1 MLRLVIFGN
10 RGGVAI
16 VIAALTTAAASG
28 ALAGDAEGKPASTTP
43 ARALGRDEAIKLG
56 TAAGPGV
63 AVATAP
69 SAGIGDAAVASRA
82 ALPLPPRLTL
92 SAGERSGATGRGFE
106 VSATAI
112 VDVPTKGIGSARE
125 TTVRSIEGARD
136 ADVRRA
142 RLEAGVRAGVAW
154 SRALEAKLVVKLRGA
169 SVGDA
174 DALAEYARRRVKA
187 GPGQPIELALAEGD
201 LGSARTAELDAE
213 GMLVDSL
220 AELRLSAALDA
231 NAAVDPVGDL
241 AATNDE
247 LMDEPTALAAAER
260 DNPDLQLAAANAR
273 LAGDEIRLIGAS
285 MAPAIGLGAT
295 FTRDGFGDRVVTGIV
310 SIPLPFYN
318 PAGFDAGRA
327 RIAADVAAARVQR
340 SKDELKSAIHVAIHD
355 REHTR
360 ELRGSLATAALPP
373 LREALRIARA
383 QVAAGTQDIALALL
397 VRQRVA
403 QAEEQYVRACG
414 EVHRADLRF
423 LRLIGRLPVETP

>member
-1 MLRLVIFGN
+1 MLRPVIFGN
-10 RGGVAI
+10 RCGLAI
-16 VIAALTTAAASG
+16 VVAALTIAATSG
-28 ALAGDAEGKPASTTP
+28 ASAEEKPASALP
-43 ARALGRDEAIKLG
+43 ARAAREIGRDEAIKLG
-56 TAAGPGV
+56 VAAGPGV

-92 SAGERSGATGRGFE
+92 SAGERSGATGKGFE

-112 VDVPTKGIGSARE
+112 VDVPTKGIGGARE
-125 TTVRSIEGARD
+125 TSVRSMEGARD

-154 SRALEAKLVVKLRGA
+154 SRALEAKVVVKLRGD

-174 DALAEYARRRVKA
+174 DGLADFARRRVKA

-201 LGSARTAELDAE
+201 LGSARSAHLDAE
-213 GMLVDSL
+213 GMLVDAL
-220 AELRLSAALDA
+220 AELRLAAALDA
-231 NAAVDPVGDL
+231 NAVVEPVGDL
-241 AATNDE
+241 YATNDD
-247 LMDEPTALAAAER
+247 LMDEPTALAAADR
-260 DNPDLQLAAANAR
+260 DNPDVQLAAAHAR

-318 PAGFDAGRA
+318 PAGFEAGRA
-327 RIAADVAAARVQR
+327 RIAADVAGARVQR
-340 SKDELKSAIHVAIHD
+340 TRDDLKSAIHVAIHD
-355 REHTR
+355 REHSR
-360 ELRGSLATAALPP
+360 ELRASLATAALPP

-403 QAEEQYVRACG
+403 QAEEQYVHACG

-423 LRLIGRLPVETP
+423 LRLIGRLPGGTP

>member
-1 MLRLVIFGN
+1 MLRRVIPGN
-10 RGGVAI
+10 RWCAAI
-16 VIAALTTAAASG
+16 VVAALTVAAASG
-28 ALAGDAEGKPASTTP
+28 ASAEEKPAATATVT
-43 ARALGRDEAIKLG
+43 RAVGRDEAIKLG
-56 TAAGPGV
+56 AAAGPGV
-63 AVATAP
+63 AIATAP

-92 SAGERSGATGRGFE
+92 SAGERTGATGRGFE

-213 GMLVDSL
+213 GMLVDAL

-231 NAAVDPVGDL
+231 NAAVDPIGDL
-241 AATNDE
+241 QSTNDE
-247 LMDEPTALAAAER
+247 LMDEPTALVAAER

-285 MAPAIGLGAT
+285 LAPAIGLGAT
-295 FTRDGFGDRVVTGIV
+295 FMRDGFGDRVVTGIV

-318 PAGFDAGRA
+318 PAGFEAGRA
-327 RIAADVAAARVQR
+327 RIAADVAGARVQR
-340 SKDELKSAIHVAIHD
+340 TKDDLKSAIHVAIHD

-360 ELRGSLATAALPP
+360 ELRASLASAALPP

-403 QAEEQYVRACG
+403 QAEEQYVHACG

-423 LRLIGRLPVETP
+423 LRLIGRLVAGTP